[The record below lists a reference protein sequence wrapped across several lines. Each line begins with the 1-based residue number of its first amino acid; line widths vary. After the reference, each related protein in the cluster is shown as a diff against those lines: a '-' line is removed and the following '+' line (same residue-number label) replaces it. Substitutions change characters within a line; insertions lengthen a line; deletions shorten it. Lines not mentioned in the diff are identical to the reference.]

1 MERELQTFPNLFTGM
16 ASREEDTGIALRE
29 KVGLLKAALGGC
41 RHCPF
46 QGIVLRHCGCLPAFY
61 STILIPLGQRLQST
75 PPSTMTASLFW
86 DPVVWALV

>member
-1 MERELQTFPNLFTGM
+1 MERELQTFPNLFAGM
-16 ASREEDTGIALRE
+16 ASHKEDTGIALRE
-29 KVGLLKAALGGC
+29 KVGLLKVAVGGS

-61 STILIPLGQRLQST
+61 FTILIPLGQILQST
-75 PPSTMTASLFW
+75 LPSTVTSSLFW